1 MKYSMSIAM
10 VVILMAAAFVGVP
23 LIDDETDAAT
33 NPITIDADDA
43 NLLSIVD
50 GKIGGNLVGIKG
62 EDDSYTYSFTIVIG
76 DITGKN
82 VYYTVP
88 CACPSGPAT
97 PAEEPEAPTESA
109 DESGSDT
116 TVEGVHIVDVERST
130 DGKVTFTGTKTQ
142 IEDQI
147 AKFQFIVTSS
157 VIELNDQEAAEVAFD
172 NLYKDM
178 GQTIGFDLK
187 YSEDIIEIRYA
198 VGDLVY
204 VKSAMKGSA
213 YALVTLEDLNAPT
226 PERQKFVGW
235 KDTKEGN
242 TYPAGSAVVFSGEVV
257 LTAVFEALP
266 EAVITFVDGTST
278 LKSINVSDLNEKT
291 VPSVEKT
298 GYTFDGWFMGDV
310 KVDPLTYTFEESV
323 TLVAQWTPIN
333 CYVTF
338 VAGDFVKTVPV
349 LYGDRVQAPALP
361 DGFEK
366 WNFDFSVV
374 ITDDLTITAIEK
386 APEKPTGLA
395 DPTVKMAMVIVGLFV
410 CVLLAV
416 IILKR
421 EDIRAGMVR
430 KLSKAED
437 VKEDKKE

>member
-10 VVILMAAAFVGVP
+10 VAILMAAAFVGVP

-50 GKIGGNLVGIKG
+50 GKVGGNLVGVKG
-62 EDDSYTYSFTIVIG
+62 ADDKYTYSFTIVIG
-76 DITGKN
+76 DITGKH

-88 CACPSGPAT
+88 CACPSEPET
-97 PAEEPEAPTESA
+97 PAESE
-109 DESGSDT
+109 DESGSGAT
-116 TVEGVHIVDVERST
+116 TDGVHIVDVKEST
-130 DGKVTFTGTKTQ
+130 DGKIVFSGTQ
-142 IEDQI
+142 IQIKDQI
-147 AKFQFIVTSS
+147 EVFQFIVTSS
-157 VIELNDQEAAEVAFD
+157 VIELDDQEAAEVAFD

-213 YALVTLEDLNAPT
+213 YTLVTLEDLNAPT

-266 EAVITFVDGTST
+266 EAVVTFVDGTST
-278 LKSINVSDLNEKT
+278 LKSINVSDLSEKT

-310 KVDPLTYTFEESV
+310 KVDPLTYVFEESV

-338 VAGDFVKTVPV
+338 VAGDFTKTVPV
-349 LYGDRVQAPALP
+349 LYGDKVQAPALP
-361 DGFEK
+361 EGFES
-366 WNFDFSVV
+366 WNFDFAEV
-374 ITDDLTITAIEK
+374 ITKDLTITAIEK
-386 APEKPTGLA
+386 APEKPSGLA
-395 DPTVKMAMVIVGLFV
+395 DPTVKMALVVVGLFI

-416 IILKR
+416 VILKR

-430 KLSKAED
+430 KLSKAD
-437 VKEDKKE
+437 KEDKKE

>member
-1 MKYSMSIAM
+1 
-10 VVILMAAAFVGVP
+10 VF
-23 LIDDETDAAT
+23 
-33 NPITIDADDA
+33 
-43 NLLSIVD
+43 
-50 GKIGGNLVGIKG
+50 G
-62 EDDSYTYSFTIVIG
+62 EKAI
-76 DITGKN
+76 
-82 VYYTVP
+82 
-88 CACPSGPAT
+88 
-97 PAEEPEAPTESA
+97 
-109 DESGSDT
+109 
-116 TVEGVHIVDVERST
+116 
-130 DGKVTFTGTKTQ
+130 
-142 IEDQI
+142 
-147 AKFQFIVTSS
+147 
-157 VIELNDQEAAEVAFD
+157 
-172 NLYKDM
+172 
-178 GQTIGFDLK
+178 
-187 YSEDIIEIRYA
+187 
-198 VGDLVY
+198 
-204 VKSAMKGSA
+204 
-213 YALVTLEDLNAPT
+213 
-226 PERQKFVGW
+226 
-235 KDTKEGN
+235 
-242 TYPAGSAVVFSGEVV
+242 

-278 LKSINVSDLNEKT
+278 LKSINVSDLSEKT

-374 ITDDLTITAIEK
+374 ITDDLTITAVEK

-395 DPTVKMAMVIVGLFV
+395 DPTIKMALVVVGLFV